1 VTATSDQPGTADE
14 PVVPPP
20 PLDARQARDR
30 RTPRWSRRTLLLTYL
45 ILVPGSLL
53 FVAPFA
59 WLVSASFQPASEI
72 FSNPPQWFP
81 DQTTMDGYK
90 QFLNVGELT
99 DAQRS
104 AGSGNWRWFANSAFV
119 AITVTV
125 LQTFFNALCAYC
137 FAKRQFPGRDVIF
150 VLFLATMMVP
160 GQITLIP
167 NYIILKRMPFF
178 GENDAFGVGG
188 HGMLDSYW
196 GLILPGVVGAFGI
209 FLMRQYMM
217 SIPDELL
224 DAARVDG
231 AGEFRIFWQVVV
243 PLCTPALA
251 ANAIFIFQYTWE
263 DFLWPLVVLSSPD
276 LTTAPVG
283 LALFAVTNR
292 TSWTVLFAGSVIA
305 TIPMILVFMF
315 FQRQFVQG
323 IALTG
328 VKG

>member
-1 VTATSDQPGTADE
+1 LV
-14 PVVPPP
+14 
-20 PLDARQARDR
+20 
-30 RTPRWSRRTLLLTYL
+30 TYL

-59 WLVSASFQPASEI
+59 WLLSASFQPASEI

-81 DQTTMDGYK
+81 DETTGSGYR
-90 QFLNVGELT
+90 QFLGVGKLT
-99 DAQRS
+99 NAQIA

-119 AITVTV
+119 ALTVTA

-178 GENDAFGVGG
+178 GGNDAAGVGG

-196 GLILPGVVGAFGI
+196 GLILPGIVGAFCI
-209 FLMRQYMM
+209 FLMRQYMT

-231 AGEFRIFWQVVV
+231 AGEFRIFWSVVL

-251 ANAIFIFQYTWE
+251 ANAIFTFQYTWE
-263 DFLWPLVVLSSPD
+263 DLLWPLIVISSPE

-283 LALFAVTNR
+283 LALFAVQNR

-305 TIPMILVFMF
+305 TLPMILVFMF

>member
-1 VTATSDQPGTADE
+1 MV
-14 PVVPPP
+14 
-20 PLDARQARDR
+20 
-30 RTPRWSRRTLLLTYL
+30 TYL

-59 WLVSASFQPASEI
+59 WLLSASFQPASEI

-81 DQTTMDGYK
+81 DETTGSGYR
-90 QFLNVGELT
+90 QFLGVGKLT
-99 DAQRS
+99 NAQIA

-119 AITVTV
+119 ALTVTA

-178 GENDAFGVGG
+178 GGNDAAGVGG

-196 GLILPGVVGAFGI
+196 GLILPGIVGAFGI
-209 FLMRQYMM
+209 FLMRQYMT

-231 AGEFRIFWQVVV
+231 AGEFRIFWSVVL

-251 ANAIFIFQYTWE
+251 ANAIFTFQYTWE
-263 DFLWPLVVLSSPD
+263 DLLWPLIVISSPE

-283 LALFAVTNR
+283 LALFAVQNR

-305 TIPMILVFMF
+305 TLPMILVFMF